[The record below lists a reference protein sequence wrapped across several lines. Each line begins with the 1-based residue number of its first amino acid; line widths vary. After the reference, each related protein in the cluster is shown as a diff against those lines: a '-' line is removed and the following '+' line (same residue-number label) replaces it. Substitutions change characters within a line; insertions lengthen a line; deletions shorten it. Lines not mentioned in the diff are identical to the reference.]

1 MSRQKTVIDPDHSG
15 ASYWKDLWAYR
26 GLFRFLA
33 WRDLLVRYKQTVIG
47 VAWAVIRPLL
57 TILVFSFLASLINPK
72 LGVGAA
78 TLIVTAASLPWALF
92 SSALSESSNSLIANS
107 NLITKIYFP
116 RLIVPLSTV
125 IVCLVDFAISLVI
138 LIGLMIYFY
147 STPEYQLL
155 FQPIG
160 YRVLFMPLFLLLT
173 LFASMGAG
181 IFLASLNVKY
191 RDFRYIVPFI
201 VQLGL
206 YISPVAW
213 TSDVV
218 WKTEKVG
225 YWMKILYCCNPM
237 VGVIDGFRW
246 CLLGIPIP
254 ENGLSVQISCG
265 VTLLLLITGIAY
277 FRRVEKNFAD
287 II

>member
-1 MSRQKTVIDPDHSG
+1 MNRPKTVIDPEHSG

-57 TILVFSFLASLINPK
+57 TILVFSFLAGLINPK
-72 LGVGAA
+72 LGIGAA
-78 TLIVTAASLPWALF
+78 SLIVTAASLPWSLF
-92 SSALSESSNSLIANS
+92 SSALTESSNSLIVNS

-138 LIGLMIYFY
+138 LIGLMLYFY
-147 STPEYQLL
+147 STPDYQAL
-155 FQPIG
+155 FLPLSWRI
-160 YRVLFMPLFLLLT
+160 LFLPLFLLLA
-173 LFASMGAG
+173 LFSSMGAG

-191 RDFRYIVPFI
+191 RDFRYIVPFV

-206 YISPVAW
+206 YISPVAL
-213 TSDVV
+213 TSDFVMD
-218 WKTEKVG
+218 KLSNG
-225 YWMKILYCCNPM
+225 LFILYCCNPM

-246 CLLGIPIP
+246 CLLGIPVP
-254 ENGLSVQISCG
+254 HNGLSVEISIV
-265 VTLLLLITGIAY
+265 VTLILLITGIAY
-277 FRRVEKNFAD
+277 FRKVEKNFAD